1 MNDLRKMLDEFK
13 NKYVCIQVD
22 EHSAI
27 VHGDND
33 LIYKILSGMMDRI
46 EAIERQNNRAEIV
59 GARND

>member
-13 NKYVCIQVD
+13 KNYVYIQVD
-22 EHSAI
+22 KHSAI

-33 LIYKILSGMMDRI
+33 LIHKILSGMMDRI
-46 EAIERQNNRAEIV
+46 EAIERQNNRTEIV